1 MTDAQAGRPA
11 DQHVGVWNTLT
22 ASPLPVRAILL
33 GIFVNRLG
41 AFFQTFLV
49 LFLTER
55 GFSKFEAGFA
65 LTGYGVGSMVGVLA
79 GGALADRLG
88 PRLAT
93 LMSMGGSAVLLLSV
107 LYLHPYPALLTAVV
121 GVGVISQLYRP
132 ASATLL
138 SELSAPERQVMV
150 FALYRWA
157 MNLGTTAAPLF
168 GAALIAVSYDLLF
181 WAEAVAAVGYGVIA
195 AIALPRR
202 APARDAAGTAGPSA
216 AGGYRAVLADRR
228 YALYLLAILVNAA
241 VYIQYVS
248 TLPLTMR
255 DAGLATFW
263 FSVVIALNGLI
274 VITCELL
281 VTKLTQ
287 RMPIKLVV
295 GLGFALLGAGLS
307 LYALPWGVAIF
318 LIGTLVWSLAE
329 IIGGPTMFA
338 YPGMVAPEQLRGR
351 YIGSMQLMFALGGA
365 LGPGLGVFL
374 YDAIGRNVWWCCGLA
389 SLLALGLAT
398 AGMQRPTPAT
408 PDGPASDSR
417 AGDPDPAFPA
427 VADVSAFDLP
437 VSSESR

>member
-1 MTDAQAGRPA
+1 VSVSDPA
-11 DQHVGVWNTLT
+11 VGTSTQHVGVWNTLT
-22 ASPLPVRAILL
+22 RSPLPVRAILL

-55 GFSKFEAGFA
+55 GFTKFEAGFA
-65 LTGYGVGSMVGVLA
+65 LTGYGVGSMIGVLA

-93 LMSMGGSAVLLLSV
+93 LASMGGSAVMLVSV
-107 LYLHPYPALLTAVV
+107 LYLRQYPALLVAVV
-121 GVGVISQLYRP
+121 LVGVIGQLYRP

-138 SELSAPERQVMV
+138 SELTAPERQVMV

-157 MNLGTTAAPLF
+157 MNLGTTAAPLV
-168 GAALIAVSYDLLF
+168 GALLISVSYDLLF
-181 WAEAVAAVGYGVIA
+181 WAEAITAICYGVIA

-202 APARDAAGTAGPSA
+202 APAAAADGGEALADQRPPA
-216 AGGYRAVLADRR
+216 GYRAVLADRR
-228 YALYLLAILVNAA
+228 FVLYLLAILVNSA

-255 DAGLATFW
+255 DAGLATVW
-263 FSVVIALNGLI
+263 FSVVVALNGFI

-287 RMPIKLVV
+287 RLPIKLVV

-318 LIGTLVWSLAE
+318 LIGTLVWTLAE

-338 YPGMVAPEQLRGR
+338 YPGMVAPEHLRGR

-389 SLLALGLAT
+389 SVLALVLAVS
-398 AGMQRPTPAT
+398 GMHK
-408 PDGPASDSR
+408 
-417 AGDPDPAFPA
+417 PA
-427 VADVSAFDLP
+427 VPPGESEDLPPAASAAPTAAAFEVDVP

>member
-1 MTDAQAGRPA
+1 MSPA
-11 DQHVGVWNTLT
+11 HAATETRVGVWNTWT
-22 ASPLPVRAILL
+22 HSPLPVRAILL

-55 GFSKFEAGFA
+55 GFSAFQAGFA
-65 LTGYGVGSMVGVLA
+65 LTGYGVGSMAGVLA

-93 LMSMGGSAVLLLSV
+93 LASMGGSAVMLLSV
-107 LYLHPYPALLTAVV
+107 LYLRNYPALLVAVV
-121 GVGVISQLYRP
+121 LVGVIGQLYRP

-138 SELSAPERQVMV
+138 SELTAADRQVMI

-157 MNLGTTAAPLF
+157 MNLGTTAAPLI
-168 GAALIAVSYDLLF
+168 GALLISVSYDLLF
-181 WAEAVAAVGYGVIA
+181 WAEAVAAICYGVIA
-195 AIALPRR
+195 AVALPRR
-202 APARDAAGTAGPSA
+202 AAPTERPAEDRA

-228 YALYLLAILVNAA
+228 FVLYLLAILVNSA
-241 VYIQYVS
+241 VYVQYVS

-255 DAGLATFW
+255 DAGLATIW
-263 FSVVIALNGLI
+263 FSVVVALNGLI

-287 RMPIKLVV
+287 RLPIKVVV

-318 LIGTLVWSLAE
+318 LIGTLVWTLAE

-338 YPGMVAPEQLRGR
+338 YPGMVAPQHLRGR

-365 LGPGLGVFL
+365 IGPGLGVFA
-374 YDAIGRNVWWCCGLA
+374 YDAIGRAVWWCCGLA
-389 SLLALGLAT
+389 CVLALLLAVSGMRRPAADT
-398 AGMQRPTPAT
+398 TSEDSGPPAGPSEL
-408 PDGPASDSR
+408 D
-417 AGDPDPAFPA
+417 
-427 VADVSAFDLP
+427 DL

>member
-1 MTDAQAGRPA
+1 VSGASPA
-11 DQHVGVWNTLT
+11 TEAPVGVWNTWT
-22 ASPLPVRAILL
+22 HSPLPVRAILL

-55 GFSKFEAGFA
+55 GFSAFQAGFA
-65 LTGYGVGSMVGVLA
+65 LTGYGVGSMIGVLA

-93 LMSMGGSAVLLLSV
+93 LASMGGSAVMLVSV
-107 LYLHPYPALLTAVV
+107 LYLRNYPALLAAVV
-121 GVGVISQLYRP
+121 LVGVIGQLYRP

-138 SELSAPERQVMV
+138 SELTAADRQVMI

-157 MNLGTTAAPLF
+157 MNLGTTAAPLI
-168 GAALIAVSYDLLF
+168 GALLISVSYDLLF
-181 WAEAVAAVGYGVIA
+181 WAEAVAAICYGVIA
-195 AIALPRR
+195 AVALPRR
-202 APARDAAGTAGPSA
+202 ATTTGRPADERA

-228 YALYLLAILVNAA
+228 FVLYLLAILVNSA

-255 DAGLATFW
+255 DAGLATLW
-263 FSVVIALNGLI
+263 FSVVVAVNGFI

-287 RMPIKLVV
+287 RLPIKVVV

-318 LIGTLVWSLAE
+318 LIGTLVWTLAE

-338 YPGMVAPEQLRGR
+338 YPGMVAPDHLRGR

-365 LGPGLGVFL
+365 VGPGLGVFA
-374 YDAIGRNVWWCCGLA
+374 YDAIGRAMWWCCGLA
-389 SLLALGLAT
+389 CVLALLLAVS
-398 AGMQRPTPAT
+398 GMRRPAPASASEDSGTPA
-408 PDGPASDSR
+408 GPSELD
-417 AGDPDPAFPA
+417 
-427 VADVSAFDLP
+427 DL